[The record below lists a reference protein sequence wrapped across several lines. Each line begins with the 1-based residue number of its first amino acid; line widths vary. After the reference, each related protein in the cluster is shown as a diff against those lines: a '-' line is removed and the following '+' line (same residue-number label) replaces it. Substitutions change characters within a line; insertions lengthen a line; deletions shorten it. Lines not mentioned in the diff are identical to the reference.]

1 MPEKRQAISARED
14 ESGKE
19 GAVFLPYYAL
29 ARKIKIKIKGVCL
42 GADRFAFGE
51 LLGKVES
58 RTIPK

>member
-1 MPEKRQAISARED
+1 MYQVRYICGVAE
-14 ESGKE
+14 
-19 GAVFLPYYAL
+19 YAEI
-29 ARKIKIKIKGVCL
+29 KIKIKILKIKSVCL

>member
-1 MPEKRQAISARED
+1 MYQVRYICGVAE
-14 ESGKE
+14 
-19 GAVFLPYYAL
+19 YAE
-29 ARKIKIKIKGVCL
+29 IKIKILKIKSVCL